1 MALSLRRN
9 FSWAFSGNL
18 FYAASQWGMLTAL
31 AKLGS
36 PTMVGQFALGL
47 AVTAPVILFF
57 NLQLRGI
64 QATDANRDYLFGD
77 YLALRLLTTFLA
89 LIVLA
94 ALVGLSNYERATVY
108 VVLGVAAAKA
118 VESVSDVFYGLM
130 QQHERM
136 DCIALSLILRGG
148 LSLAAMAAGV
158 YFTGT
163 VVWGVIGMI
172 VSWAGVLLFFDMPNG
187 VRIGR
192 NAGNTGHLPATA
204 YARTLV
210 PRWQPRT
217 LSRLAR
223 LALPL
228 GGVMLLL
235 SLNTNIPR
243 YFIEHHLGS
252 EQLGLFAA
260 IAYLLVAGNT
270 VVSALGQSAS
280 PRLARHFAQRDRK
293 AFLILLGRLLLIGL
307 GLGMLGILA
316 ACFFGREILTLL
328 YTPQYAERAD
338 IFVWIMVC
346 ATFSYLASFLGYGMT
361 ATRSFSPQLPLF
373 ALVTA
378 STFVASLLLVP
389 KVGLI
394 GAVLATLASVLVQF
408 LGSCWVNWCALSR
421 LKERED

>member
-18 FYAASQWGMLTAL
+18 FYAACQWGMLTAL

-64 QATDANRDYLFGD
+64 QATDAKQDYLFGD

-94 ALVGLSNYERATVY
+94 ALVGVSNYERATVY

-136 DCIALSLILRGG
+136 DCIALSL
-148 LSLAAMAAGV
+148 AAGV
-158 YFTGT
+158 YYTGT
-163 VVWGVIGMI
+163 VVWGVVGMI
-172 VSWAGVLLFFDMPNG
+172 VSWAGVLLLFDMPNG
-187 VRIGR
+187 MRIGR
-192 NAGNTGHLPATA
+192 SAGNTGHLPATA
-204 YARTLV
+204 DARLLV

-252 EQLGLFAA
+252 EQLGLFSA

-280 PRLARHFAQRDRK
+280 PRLARYFAQRDRRS
-293 AFLILLGRLLLIGL
+293 FLVLLGRLLLIGL
-307 GLGMLGILA
+307 GLGMIGILA
-316 ACFFGREILTLL
+316 AWFFGREILTLL
-328 YTPQYAERAD
+328 YTPQYAERSD
-338 IFVWIMVC
+338 IFLWVMVA

-389 KVGLI
+389 KEGLK
-394 GAVLATLASVLVQF
+394 GAVLATMASVLVQF
-408 LGSCWVNWCALSR
+408 LGSCWVNWRALSR

>member
-89 LIVLA
+89 LIFLA

-136 DCIALSLILRGG
+136 DSIALSLILRGG

-158 YFTGT
+158 YYTGT
-163 VVWGVIGMI
+163 VVWGVVGMI
-172 VSWAGVLLFFDMPNG
+172 VCWAGVLLFFDMPNG

-192 NAGNTGHLPATA
+192 NAASTGHLPATA
-204 YARTLV
+204 DARILV

-252 EQLGLFAA
+252 EQLGLFSA

-280 PRLARHFAQRDRK
+280 PRLARYFAQRDRRS
-293 AFLILLGRLLLIGL
+293 FLVLLGRLLLIGL

-316 ACFFGREILTLL
+316 AWFFGREILTLL

-338 IFVWIMVC
+338 VFLLVMVT

-389 KVGLI
+389 KVGLM
-394 GAVLATLASVLVQF
+394 GAVLATLASVVFQF
-408 LGSCWVNWCALSR
+408 FGSGWVNWCALSR
-421 LKERED
+421 LKEQED

>member
-9 FSWAFSGNL
+9 FFWAFSGNL

-64 QATDANRDYLFGD
+64 QATDAKRDYLFGD

-94 ALVGLSNYERATVY
+94 ALVGLSNYERATAY
-108 VVLGVAAAKA
+108 VVFGVAAAKA

-130 QQHERM
+130 QKHERM

-148 LSLAAMAAGV
+148 LSLATMAAGV
-158 YFTGT
+158 FYTGT
-163 VVWGVIGMI
+163 VVWGVVGMI

-252 EQLGLFAA
+252 EQLGLFSA

-338 IFVWIMVC
+338 IFVGIMVA

-389 KVGLI
+389 KVGLM

-408 LGSCWVNWCALSR
+408 LGSCWVNWRALSR
-421 LKERED
+421 LKEQED